1 MSNIN
6 QRLLEKSASVSRV
19 GLYSLNSAAHSPQA
33 VEKNLR
39 IRHQAITDT
48 YPIEMEIS
56 AADFRVLCK
65 IVNKVYDD
73 CGRKRGAIL
82 RYIKHYKELE
92 DEQRV
97 SLPTKR
103 LFNKLISK

>member
-6 QRLLEKSASVSRV
+6 QKLLEKSASISRV

-39 IRHQAITDT
+39 VRHQAITDT

-56 AADFRVLCK
+56 KEDFRVLCK
-65 IVNKVYDD
+65 IVNKLYGD

-82 RYIKHYKELE
+82 RYIKHYREVE
-92 DEQRV
+92 NANRV
-97 SLPTKR
+97 NLPTKR